1 MKKNI
6 FIIFLFILFFGC
18 KSDSEKNV
26 ENQKNNK
33 ESEMIF
39 DKEKWK
45 IKDGKDY
52 LFRDKM
58 INDVLYNDTIRML
71 NKEQLLIQLGNPDY
85 IREGHLYYRI
95 HETRIAYWTLKTK
108 TMVIKLK
115 GNSSI
120 EWIKIH
126 E

>member
-58 INDVLYNDTIRML
+58 INDVLYNC
-71 NKEQLLIQLGNPDY
+71 LLYTSPSPRD
-85 IREGHLYYRI
+85 
-95 HETRIAYWTLKTK
+95 
-108 TMVIKLK
+108 
-115 GNSSI
+115 S
-120 EWIKIH
+120 
-126 E
+126 

>member
-6 FIIFLFILFFGC
+6 FLVFLFILFFGC

-115 GNSSI
+115 GNSSV

>member
-115 GNSSI
+115 GNSSV

>member
-26 ENQKNNK
+26 ENQKNKK

-115 GNSSI
+115 GNSSV